1 LSSGTDQEDD
11 LFVKSTR
18 ARLGALT
25 AIVALPVLL
34 SGCAEDSQLT
44 RIGFPT
50 PATEEGPT
58 ILTLWQGSW
67 IAAGLV
73 GILTWGLMIWAIV
86 VYRRRDGDPIPEQTR
101 YNVPLEIAY
110 TVIPLVMILG
120 LFYFTARDQTA
131 LTKVSGEQTHT
142 VNVQGWR
149 WSWGFNY
156 TEEGA
161 YDVGTPAQRPVLYLP
176 VDEKVQFILTSPDVI
191 HSFWIPAFLM
201 KMDVVPG
208 RHNTFEV
215 TPNKLGTFV
224 GKCAELCGTDHS
236 RMLFDVKVVNRAEYD
251 AHIADLKARG
261 QVGLLD
267 TGRSPEAGAAE

>member
-1 LSSGTDQEDD
+1 M
-11 LFVKSTR
+11 KSTR
-18 ARLGALT
+18 ARLGALI
-25 AIVALPVLL
+25 AIVALPALL
-34 SGCAEDSQLT
+34 TGCSNDSELT
-44 RIGFPT
+44 RFGFPS

-86 VYRRRDGDPIPEQTR
+86 VYRRRDGDPIPAQTR

-110 TVIPLVMILG
+110 TIIPLVMVLG
-120 LFYFTARDQTA
+120 LFYFTAKDQTE
-131 LTKVSGEQTHT
+131 LTKISGQQTHT

-156 TEEGA
+156 IDEGA
-161 YDVGTPAQRPVLYLP
+161 FEVGTPALRPVLWLP
-176 VDEKVQFILTSPDVI
+176 VDEKVKFVLTSPDVI
-191 HSFWIPAFLM
+191 HSFWVPAFLM

-224 GKCAELCGTDHS
+224 GKCAELCGADHS

-251 AHIADLKARG
+251 AHIAELKARG

-267 TGRSPEAGAAE
+267 TGRQKVAGATQ

>member
-1 LSSGTDQEDD
+1 M
-11 LFVKSTR
+11 KSTR

-25 AIVALPVLL
+25 AIVALPVVL